1 MGQSIKYMSILRGQH
16 GDGTREKP
24 PWEVCNMGQS
34 QVRWGSPPQDSFLQP
49 ILGSHGL
56 VIKKNGL
63 PGPSVALN
71 KSVVV
76 GSRGS
81 HASWGESG
89 ETLKSH

>member
-1 MGQSIKYMSILRGQH
+1 MGQSK
-16 GDGTREKP
+16 
-24 PWEVCNMGQS
+24 
-34 QVRWGSPPQDSFLQP
+34 VRWGSPPRGQFPQP
-49 ILGSHGL
+49 ILGSPGFV

-63 PGPSVALN
+63 PGPSMALK

-89 ETLKSH
+89 ETLKPHGG

>member
-1 MGQSIKYMSILRGQH
+1 MMATGRSLH
-16 GDGTREKP
+16 GKFATWGR
-24 PWEVCNMGQS
+24 
-34 QVRWGSPPQDSFLQP
+34 VRSGGAHLHWDSFLQP